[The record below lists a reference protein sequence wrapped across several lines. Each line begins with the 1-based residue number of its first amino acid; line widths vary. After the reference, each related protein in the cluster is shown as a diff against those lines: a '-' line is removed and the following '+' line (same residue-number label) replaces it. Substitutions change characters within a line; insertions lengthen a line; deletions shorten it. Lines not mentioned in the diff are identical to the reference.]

1 MVSVR
6 PSLLDRLLRPLHRWV
21 WSDRRRRANKLL
33 RFAATEADGGHDL
46 SRAAELTN
54 DALLRQLYLRHALDE
69 HRHAR
74 LFRDRGLALLTEC
87 QNGKESWSQFEANW
101 FSPGERGLDDLRVDK
116 DSQDGLLAFLHLS
129 EKAAARRFCIYQEVL
144 VSDPMTQSVFKDVLK
159 DEAFHMAYTYKQLAR
174 VSPRRHGWR
183 LWQARLVRVW
193 KAYLRLMVAVASVI
207 GTALLLLQYF
217 LLLPPFALLA
227 KRGALKE
234 PPGWWTRRPASSL
247 KSQY

>member
-1 MVSVR
+1 VR

-21 WSDRRRRANKLL
+21 WSDRHRRAHKLL
-33 RFAATEADGGHDL
+33 RFASTEADGGQDL

-87 QNGKESWSQFEANW
+87 ENRNEAPSFFEANW
-101 FSPGERGLDDLRVDK
+101 LSPGERGLDDLRVGK
-116 DSQDGLLAFLHLS
+116 DPQAELLAFLHLS
-129 EKAAARRFCIYQEVL
+129 EKAAAGRFCIYQEVL
-144 VSDPMTQSVFKDVLK
+144 VSDPKTQSVFRDVLQ

-174 VSPRRHGWR
+174 VSPSRHGWR
-183 LWQARLVRVW
+183 LWQARLVRLW
-193 KAYLRLMVAVASVI
+193 KAYLRLMVGLASVI

-217 LLLPPFALLA
+217 VFLPPFALLA
-227 KRGALKE
+227 KRAALKE
-234 PPGWWTRRPASSL
+234 PRGWWPRRSVSSP

>member
-1 MVSVR
+1 
-6 PSLLDRLLRPLHRWV
+6 V
-21 WSDRRRRANKLL
+21 WSDRHRRAHKLL
-33 RFAATEADGGHDL
+33 RFASTEADGGQDL

-87 QNGKESWSQFEANW
+87 ENRKEAPSFFEANW
-101 FSPGERGLDDLRVDK
+101 LSPGERGLDDLRVGK
-116 DSQDGLLAFLHLS
+116 DPQDGLLAFLHLS
-129 EKAAARRFCIYQEVL
+129 EKAAAGRFCIYQEVL
-144 VSDPMTQSVFKDVLK
+144 VSDPKTQSVFKDVLQ

-174 VSPRRHGWR
+174 VSPSRHGWR
-183 LWQARLVRVW
+183 LWQARLVRLW

-217 LLLPPFALLA
+217 VFLPPFALLA
-227 KRGALKE
+227 KRAALKE
-234 PPGWWTRRPASSL
+234 PRGWWPRRSASSP

>member
-1 MVSVR
+1 MLNVR

-21 WSDRRRRANKLL
+21 WSDQHRRAHKLL

-74 LFRDRGLALLTEC
+74 LFRDRGLTLLTEC
-87 QNGKESWSQFEANW
+87 QSRKEPSSRFEANW
-101 FSPGERGLDDLRVDK
+101 LSPGERGLDDLRVGK
-116 DSQDGLLAFLHLS
+116 DPQDGLLAFLHLS
-129 EKAAARRFCIYQEVL
+129 EKAAAGRFCIYQEVL
-144 VSDPMTQSVFKDVLK
+144 VSDPKTQSVFRDVLE

-174 VSPRRHGWR
+174 VAPRRQGWR
-183 LWQARLVRVW
+183 LWQARVVRVW
-193 KAYLRLMVAVASVI
+193 KAYLRLMVAIASVL

-217 LLLPPFALLA
+217 LFLPPFALLA
-227 KRGALKE
+227 KRSALKE
-234 PPGWWTRRPASSL
+234 PRGWWTRRPANSL